1 MTQLAF
7 DVYGTL
13 VDPASFADALA
24 GRAPDVDAL
33 ASAWRRHQLEI
44 SWLLT
49 AAGRYEPWPTV
60 TGHALDAAMDEA
72 GLPRL
77 AADERGAVLELAALP
92 RPYGDALPAL
102 SALRDGGHE
111 LAVLSNGTAPGLTRL
126 LEHVGLA
133 AWFSTIVSVEEVGR
147 YKPAPEVYERCAARL
162 GRAPSE
168 VWLVSGNP
176 FDAAG
181 AALAGMRVAKV
192 ERVRT
197 YRYGFAPEPDV
208 VVATLAE
215 LPAALAAAS

>member
-1 MTQLAF
+1 MAQLAF

-24 GRAPDVDAL
+24 GRVPHADAL
-33 ASAWRRHQLEI
+33 AGAWRRHQLEI

-77 AADERGAVLELAALP
+77 AADERDAVLELAALP
-92 RPYGDALPAL
+92 RPYPDALPAL
-102 SALRDGGHE
+102 EALRDEGHA
-111 LAVLSNGTAPGLTRL
+111 LAVLSNGTSAGLSRL

-133 AWFSTIVSVEEVGR
+133 SAFGAVVSVDEIDR
-147 YKPAPEVYERCAARL
+147 YKPAPEVYAHCAARL
-162 GRAPSE
+162 GRAPCE

-181 AALAGMRVAKV
+181 AALAGLRVAKV
-192 ERVRT
+192 ERART
-197 YRYGFAPEPDV
+197 HRYGFAPAPDLV
-208 VVATLAE
+208 VTSLAD
-215 LPAALAAAS
+215 LPAALRAAA